1 MNEQAHRKTHNKT
14 PGSRKQRKSP
24 ADKGQKSAA
33 ANKTAQPT
41 FEMVA
46 LIKDEELDLNYEDDT
61 YEEEEEEFITS

>member
-1 MNEQAHRKTHNKT
+1 MKAHRKTHNKV

-24 ADKGQKSAA
+24 ADKSQKSVD
-33 ANKTAQPT
+33 KTAQPT

-61 YEEEEEEFITS
+61 FEEEEFITS

>member
-1 MNEQAHRKTHNKT
+1 MKAHRKTHNKV

-24 ADKGQKSAA
+24 ADKGQKSAD
-33 ANKTAQPT
+33 KTAQPT

-61 YEEEEEEFITS
+61 FEEAEFISS